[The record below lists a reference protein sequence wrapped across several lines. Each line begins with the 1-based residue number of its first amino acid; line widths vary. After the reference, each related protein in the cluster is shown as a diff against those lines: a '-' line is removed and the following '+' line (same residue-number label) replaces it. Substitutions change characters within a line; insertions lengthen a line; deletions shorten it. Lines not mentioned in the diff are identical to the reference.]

1 LIRSDLFISGG
12 GPAGL
17 VAAIAARRKGLDVV
31 VADSGRPEIDKS
43 CGEGLMP
50 DALETLAGLGVE
62 LDTNAGRPFHGIR
75 FLGRGTSVEARFPKR
90 AGLGMRR
97 TVMHGAL
104 ARQAQD
110 AGVRLLWNSPVTALG
125 GDRLKAGDEP
135 VRSRYVAG
143 ADGGN
148 SSLRRWAG
156 LDARVSDGLRYGF
169 RRHYRVGPW
178 TDHVEVHW
186 SSGCQ
191 IYVTPIAPDVVCVA
205 SLAREADLRLDQALL
220 RFPELA
226 RRLSRAEAVTTE
238 RGGISA
244 SRRLRRVTK
253 GNVALIGDA
262 SGSLDAVTGE
272 GMCLAFRQA
281 VALASALSTG
291 RLEGYQ
297 AAHERIRRGPALM
310 AELLLLLDR
319 RDTLRGR
326 VLAALESRPAVFAG
340 MLATHVG
347 EWRPLGMVWP
357 LVTLGWSLLTV

>member
-1 LIRSDLFISGG
+1 LITSDLLIAGG

-31 VADSGRPEIDKS
+31 VADGGRPEIDKS

-50 DALETLAGLGVE
+50 DALATLAGLGIE
-62 LDTNAGRPFHGIR
+62 LDRRAGQPFHGIR
-75 FLGRGTSVEARFPKR
+75 FLGRDASVEARFPQG

-97 TVMHGAL
+97 TALHGAL
-104 ARQAQD
+104 AGEAQR
-110 AGVRLLWNSPVTALG
+110 ASVRLLWNAPVWPIGEAAL
-125 GDRLKAGDEP
+125 RAGDET
-135 VRSRYVAG
+135 VRSRYIAG

-148 SSLRRWAG
+148 SALRRWAG
-156 LDARVSDGLRYGF
+156 LDARASEGLRYGF
-169 RRHYRVGPW
+169 RRHYRVEPW

-191 IYVTPIAPDVVCVA
+191 IYVTPVAPDVVCVA
-205 SLAREADLRLDQALL
+205 SLARTADLRLDLALT
-220 RFPELA
+220 RFPELN
-226 RRLSRAEAVTTE
+226 RRLRGAEPLTSE
-238 RGGISA
+238 RGGVSA
-244 SRRLRRVTK
+244 SRRLRRVTN

-272 GMCLAFRQA
+272 GLCQAFRQA
-281 VALASALSTG
+281 EALADALASG
-291 RLEGYQ
+291 RLESYQ

-326 VLAALESRPAVFAG
+326 VLAALESRPAVFAS
-340 MLATHVG
+340 MIESHVG
-347 EWRPLGMVWP
+347 ESRPLGMVWP
-357 LVTLGWSLLTV
+357 LVSLGWSLLTV

>member
-1 LIRSDLFISGG
+1 LIKSDLFIAGG

-31 VADSGRPEIDKS
+31 VADGTRPEIDKS

-50 DALETLAGLGVE
+50 DALSTLAGLGIY
-62 LDTNAGRPFHGIR
+62 LDVDAGQPFYGIR
-75 FLGRGTSVEARFPKR
+75 FLGRDSSVEARFPD
-90 AGLGMRR
+90 AVGLGIRR
-97 TVMHGAL
+97 TVLHGAL
-104 ARQAQD
+104 ARQAED

-125 GDRLKAGDEP
+125 RDVLKAGDET
-135 VRSRYVAG
+135 VHSRYIAG

-148 SSLRRWAG
+148 SSVRRWAG
-156 LDARVSDGLRYGF
+156 LDARVSEGLRYGF
-169 RRHYRVGPW
+169 RRHYRVAQW

-191 IYVTPIAPDVVCVA
+191 IYVTPVAPDVVCVA
-205 SLAREADLRLDQALL
+205 SLARRADLRLDQALP
-220 RFPELA
+220 RFPELE
-226 RRLSRAEAVTTE
+226 RRLHGAEAVTTE
-238 RGGISA
+238 RGGVSA

-281 VALASALSTG
+281 AALADALAAG
-291 RLEGYQ
+291 RLDSYQ
-297 AAHERIRRGPALM
+297 SAHERIRRGPALM
-310 AELLLLLDR
+310 ADLLLLLDR

-347 EWRPLGMVWP
+347 EWRPLGMVLP
-357 LVTLGWSLLTV
+357 LMSLGWSLLTA

>member
-1 LIRSDLFISGG
+1 LITSDVFIAGG

-17 VAAIAARRKGLDVV
+17 VAGIAARRKGLDVV
-31 VADSGRPEIDKS
+31 VADGARPEIDKS

-50 DALETLAGLGVE
+50 DALAVLASLSVE
-62 LDTNAGRPFHGIR
+62 LNASAGQPLQGIR
-75 FLGRGTSVEARFPKR
+75 FLGRDSGVEARFR
-90 AGLGMRR
+90 EGVGLGMRR
-97 TVMHGAL
+97 TVLHGAL
-104 ARQAQD
+104 VRQAEA
-110 AGVRLLWNSPVTALG
+110 AGVRLLWNSPVTALDHEVLKVG
-125 GDRLKAGDEP
+125 GEM
-135 VRSRYVAG
+135 VCSRYIVG

-148 SSLRRWAG
+148 SSVRRWSG
-156 LDARVSDGLRYGF
+156 LDARVSEGLRYGF
-169 RRHYRVGPW
+169 RRHYRGEQW

-205 SLAREADLRLDQALL
+205 SLAREADLRLDQALP
-220 RFPELA
+220 RFPDLN
-226 RRLSRAEAVTTE
+226 RRLHSAQVVSTE
-238 RGGISA
+238 RGAVSA

-253 GNVALIGDA
+253 ANVALIGDA
-262 SGSLDAVTGE
+262 SGSVDAVTGE

-281 VALASALSTG
+281 VALADALAAD

-310 AELLLLLDR
+310 ADMLLLLDR

-326 VLAALESRPAVFAG
+326 VLAALESRPAVFAD

-347 EWRPLGMVWP
+347 EWSALSMVWP
-357 LVTLGWSLLTV
+357 LVSLGWGLLTV

>member
-1 LIRSDLFISGG
+1 MITSDLFIAGG

-31 VADSGRPEIDKS
+31 VADGAQPEIDKS

-50 DALETLAGLGVE
+50 DALATLAELGIE
-62 LDTNAGRPFHGIR
+62 LDACAGQPFYGIR
-75 FLGRGTSVEARFPKR
+75 FLGRDSSVEACFPKGV
-90 AGLGMRR
+90 GLGMRR

-104 ARQAQD
+104 VRAAERV
-110 AGVRLLWNSPVTALG
+110 GVRLLWNSPVTALG
-125 GDRLKAGDEP
+125 QELLKVGDET
-135 VRSRYVAG
+135 VCSRYIAG

-156 LDARVSDGLRYGF
+156 LDARVSEGLRFGF
-169 RRHYRVGPW
+169 RRHYRVGQW

-205 SLAREADLRLDQALL
+205 SLARVADLRLDQALP
-220 RFPELA
+220 RFPELE
-226 RRLSRAEAVTTE
+226 RRLRGAEAVTTE
-238 RGGISA
+238 RGGVSA
-244 SRRLRRVTK
+244 SRHLRRVTR

-281 VALASALSTG
+281 VALGDALALDRLDSYQSAH
-291 RLEGYQ
+291 
-297 AAHERIRRGPALM
+297 ARIRRGPALM
-310 AELLLLLDR
+310 ADLLLLLDR
-319 RDTLRGR
+319 RDSLRGR
-326 VLAALESRPAVFAG
+326 VLAALESRPAVFAD

-347 EWRPLGMVWP
+347 EWKPLGMVWP
-357 LVTLGWSLLTV
+357 LVSLGWGLLTV